1 MNLIANWN
9 ISLNC
14 DCPECEKYV
23 DLLECPDFWDG
34 RTFQA
39 GENSTPKTRNV
50 DVICPSCGYEFIVDL
65 EY

>member
-1 MNLIANWN
+1 MNTTANWY

-14 DCPECEKYV
+14 DCPKCEKYV
-23 DLLECPDFWDG
+23 DLLEYPDFWDG
-34 RTFQA
+34 RNFFP
-39 GENSTPKTRNV
+39 GENITSKTRNV